1 MEYRFPKISNT
12 LSYKRIDEDTVEVT
26 DHLTENSFDF
36 GIEVVRYIRK
46 LDGRT
51 HPYRIK
57 STFDKEEINDILNFL
72 DEYELI
78 RKSKTINV
86 SFGTKLRTLWIPKR
100 SAILILLAYLL
111 NFVLMLSWIPMLLIG
126 IKMFTDNLFYME
138 FDYVW
143 TGYLI
148 GLLCGM
154 FFHELGHAFAGISY
168 GARVFEMGVMVM
180 YCILPGAYVLLD
192 RSTVKKRYQRI
203 QINAA
208 GVEANFF
215 LCGLFLFAGAVV
227 PHLGGMFLNAAICNA
242 FIGALNLTFIKGL
255 DGSAILSDL
264 IGVESFVEKSRY
276 VITSKRERKK
286 LMNNGASGYATLMVC
301 FLISAI
307 QIALPVLLI
316 TNVLEVITCFI

>member
-1 MEYRFPKISNT
+1 MKYRFPKISNT
-12 LSYKRIDEDTVEVT
+12 LSYKRIDKDTVEVT
-26 DHLTENSFDF
+26 DHLTDNSFDF
-36 GIEVVRYIRK
+36 GIEVARYIRK

-51 HPYRIK
+51 HPYRIQ
-57 STFDKEEINDILNFL
+57 SIFDKEEINDILNFL
-72 DEYELI
+72 DENDLI

-86 SFGTKLRTLWIPKR
+86 SFGTKLRTLWVPKR
-100 SAILILLAYLL
+100 SVILMLLAYLL
-111 NFVLMLSWIPMLLIG
+111 NLILMLSWIPVLIIG
-126 IKMFTDNLFYME
+126 IKLFTDNLLYME
-138 FDYVW
+138 FNYIW
-143 TGYLI
+143 TGYFI

-192 RSTVKKRYQRI
+192 RSPVKKRYQRI

-215 LCGLFLFAGAVV
+215 LCGLFLIAGAVV
-227 PHLGGMFLNAAICNA
+227 PQLGGMFLNAAICNA

-255 DGSAILSDL
+255 DGSAVLSDL
-264 IGVESFVEKSRY
+264 IGVESFVEKSHN
-276 VITSKRERKK
+276 VLISKRERRK
-286 LMNNGASGYATLMVC
+286 LIKNGVSGYATLMVC

-316 TNVLEVITCFI
+316 TNVLEVITCFV